1 MCAQELSKSFT
12 LRVLLCHV
20 DVHDNEKPLLDMNK
34 MAVLNDFTF
43 ILAWSLQ
50 VLEARAQAAVAT
62 TAAVVIIAV
71 VALKLP
77 SL

>member
-20 DVHDNEKPLLDMNK
+20 DVLDSEKPLLDMNK

-50 VLEARAQAAVAT
+50 VLEARER
-62 TAAVVIIAV
+62 AAVVLIAV
-71 VALKLP
+71 VAFKFPL
-77 SL
+77 

>member
-1 MCAQELSKSFT
+1 M
-12 LRVLLCHV
+12 RVLLCHV
-20 DVHDNEKPLLDMNK
+20 DVQDSEKPLLDMNK

-50 VLEARAQAAVAT
+50 VLEAGAQIGAVLA
-62 TAAVVIIAV
+62 IAFKF
-71 VALKLP
+71 A